1 MDATAARDPLATRL
15 GRRLETA
22 FREVILGDR
31 DETGYVAPPIDA
43 ADGFLRTYGLS
54 GLLSY
59 DQYDPVRG
67 LFYNDT
73 SVGFLLD
80 VVPQTGADEKL
91 AGNLS
96 ALFSLLGPEVGLQW
110 LLFGSPQVEP
120 LLASYVG
127 LREFE
132 AGASGSPVYA
142 YLAQARVA
150 HYRQTL
156 GRSMWP
162 DENFTVS
169 HYRLVPRQSGRWL
182 PHSSPPLSGSAT

>member
-1 MDATAARDPLATRL
+1 MDATAARDPLSTRL
-15 GRRLETA
+15 WRRLETA

-120 LLASYVG
+120 LLTSHRADRDRRHQPPERREG
-127 LREFE
+127 LSQHGWRRELDE
-132 AGASGSPVYA
+132 HHDRH
-142 YLAQARVA
+142 AR
-150 HYRQTL
+150 
-156 GRSMWP
+156 
-162 DENFTVS
+162 
-169 HYRLVPRQSGRWL
+169 
-182 PHSSPPLSGSAT
+182 